1 MKKERVIRI
10 KDLQTTPEGSDGIEV
25 TAMGS
30 LKGTADDYTLSYEE
44 DFGDGMKS
52 RTRITVKGQRSA
64 SIERRGD
71 INSDIVVE
79 TGKRHSCRYSTPYG
93 DLMIGVYAED
103 VFSAMSRRGGQLEL
117 NYTVDCNG
125 SLIAKK
131 QMIIDVS
138 DRFQ

>member
-10 KDLQTTPEGSDGIEV
+10 KDLQTTPDGSDGVEV
-25 TAMGS
+25 TAMGY
-30 LKGTADDYTLSYEE
+30 LKGTEDDYTLGYEE

-125 SLIAKK
+125 SVIAQK

-138 DRFQ
+138 DRIN

>member
-10 KDLQTTPEGSDGIEV
+10 KDLQTTPEGSDNSET

-30 LKGTADDYTLSYEE
+30 LLGSADDYTLIFDE

-52 RTRITVKGQRSA
+52 RTSISVKGQSVA
-64 SIERRGD
+64 SIRRRGAINTD
-71 INSDIVVE
+71 IIME

-93 DLMIGVYAED
+93 DMLIGVYARD
-103 VFSAMSRRGGQLEL
+103 VYSAMSRRGGQLEL

-125 SLIAKK
+125 SLIATK

-138 DRFQ
+138 DRIG